1 MDIEGRFG
9 RYLARVAYDLKGIV
23 ANRLGENYEL
33 HEQYVNPTLVDVFRT
48 IGFDRVY
55 ARGEGAHLWDTDGV
69 RYLDM
74 LGGFGV
80 AAVGRNNPVVAGA
93 IRDVLEMDLPN
104 MVQMDCA
111 LLSGLLAEAI
121 VLRTPPH
128 LDAVYFCNSGT
139 ESVEAA
145 MKFARAHTGRDSIAH
160 FTGGWHGLTLGALSA
175 MGNEEF
181 REGFGQL
188 LAGDEVPAGDLV
200 ALERVLARD
209 ETAAVIVE
217 CLPGHSVRIP
227 EEGFLRGVQDLCQ
240 RHGTLLICDEVATG
254 WGRTGRMFAFEH
266 WGLEPDI
273 ICTSK
278 ALSGGYVPVAAMVC
292 RRAIYQSVFSSME
305 RCWVHSSSFGRNNL
319 AMAAGLATLHVL
331 DADDLVT
338 RSAVQGAKLVD
349 RINSLRSRHDV
360 LKEARG
366 MGCLVAIELQPPPR
380 GTRRV
385 AWKALN
391 AAHEG
396 LFPQM
401 VVMPLLDRHHVLTQ
415 VTGNHDPI
423 IRLMPPFVISDD
435 DISWFVEAL
444 DEVLANRH
452 RLPGPMIGMGSKALK
467 ARLRGRSRD
476 RAAKRAAS
484 PDDVT

>member
-1 MDIEGRFG
+1 MDMKGPSD
-9 RYLARVAYDLKGIV
+9 RYLASMAYDIKNIV

-55 ARGEGAHLWDTDGV
+55 SRGEGAHLWDRDGV
-69 RYLDM
+69 KYLDM

-93 IRDVLEMDLPN
+93 IRDVLDMDLPN

-121 VLRTPPH
+121 VQRTPPH

-145 MKFARAHTGRDSIAH
+145 MKFARAHTGRDRMCH

-188 LAGDEVPAGDLV
+188 LASDEVAAGDLV
-200 ALERVLARD
+200 GLERVLARD
-209 ETAAVIVE
+209 ETAAVIME
-217 CLPGHSVRIP
+217 CVPGHSVLIP
-227 EEGFLRGVQDLCQ
+227 EDGFLQGVQDLCQ

-292 RRAIYQSVFSSME
+292 RRSIYQSVFSSME

-331 DADDLVT
+331 DADDMVN
-338 RSAVQGAKLVD
+338 RSAVQGRRLVD
-349 RINSLRSRHDV
+349 QINALRDRHDV

-366 MGCLVAIELQPPPR
+366 MGCMVAIELQAPR
-380 GTRRV
+380 SPARKV
-385 AWKALN
+385 AWRAMR
-391 AAHEG
+391 AAHES

-401 VVMPLLDRHHVLTQ
+401 VVIPLLDRHHVLTQ
-415 VTGNHDPI
+415 VTGSHGAI
-423 IRLMPPFVISDD
+423 IRLLPPYVISDD
-435 DISWFVEAL
+435 DIHWFTDAL
-444 DEVLANRH
+444 DDVLGRVH
-452 RLPGPMIGMGSKALK
+452 RVVGPMIGMGRSALRAK
-467 ARLRGRSRD
+467 MRERARQS
-476 RAAKRAAS
+476 
-484 PDDVT
+484 

>member
-1 MDIEGRFG
+1 MDMKGPSD
-9 RYLARVAYDLKGIV
+9 RYLASVAYDIKNIV

-55 ARGEGAHLWDTDGV
+55 SRGEGAHLWDRDGV
-69 RYLDM
+69 KYLDM

-93 IRDVLEMDLPN
+93 IRDVLDMDLPN

-121 VLRTPPH
+121 VQRTPPH

-145 MKFARAHTGRDSIAH
+145 MKFARAHTGRDRMCH

-188 LAGDEVPAGDLV
+188 LASDEVAAGDLV
-200 ALERVLARD
+200 GLERVLARD
-209 ETAAVIVE
+209 ETAAVIME
-217 CLPGHSVRIP
+217 CIPGHSVLIP
-227 EEGFLRGVQDLCQ
+227 EDGFLQGVQDLCQ

-292 RRAIYQSVFSSME
+292 RRSIYQSVFSSME

-331 DADDLVT
+331 DADDMVN
-338 RSAVQGAKLVD
+338 RSAVQGRRLVD
-349 RINSLRSRHDV
+349 QINALRDRHDV

-366 MGCLVAIELQPPPR
+366 MGCMVAIELQAPR
-380 GTRRV
+380 SPARKV
-385 AWKALN
+385 AWRAMR
-391 AAHEG
+391 AAHES

-401 VVMPLLDRHHVLTQ
+401 VVIPLLDRHHVLTQ
-415 VTGNHDPI
+415 VTGSHGAI
-423 IRLMPPFVISDD
+423 IRLLPPYVISDD
-435 DISWFVEAL
+435 DIHWFTDAL
-444 DEVLANRH
+444 DDVLGRVH
-452 RLPGPMIGMGSKALK
+452 RVAGPMIGMGRSALRAK
-467 ARLRGRSRD
+467 MRERARQS
-476 RAAKRAAS
+476 
-484 PDDVT
+484 

>member
-1 MDIEGRFG
+1 MAF
-9 RYLARVAYDLKGIV
+9 DLKSVV
-23 ANRLGENYEL
+23 ASRLGENYEL
-33 HEQYVNPTLVDVFRT
+33 HERYVNPTLVDVFRT

-55 ARGEGAHLWDTDGV
+55 SRGGGAYLWDRDGT

-93 IRDVLEMDLPN
+93 IRDVLDMDLPN

-121 VLRTPPH
+121 VQRTPPH

-145 MKFARAHTGRDSIAH
+145 LKFARAATGRDRIAY

-175 MGNEEF
+175 MGSDEF

-188 LAGDEVPAGDLV
+188 LAGDEVSAGDLV
-200 ALERVLARD
+200 GLERVLARE
-209 ETAAVIVE
+209 ETAAVIME
-217 CLPGHSVRIP
+217 CVPGHSVRIP
-227 EEGFLRGVQDLCQ
+227 EDGFLQGVQDLCR

-278 ALSGGYVPVAAMVC
+278 ALSGGYVPVAAMVT

-331 DADDLVT
+331 DADDLV
-338 RSAVQGAKLVD
+338 RKSGVQGQLLKD
-349 RINSLRSRHDV
+349 GINALRDRHDV
-360 LKEARG
+360 LREARG
-366 MGCLVAIELQPPPR
+366 MGCLVALELQAPR
-380 GTRRV
+380 GTARKM
-385 AWKALN
+385 AWRAMN
-391 AAHEG
+391 AAHES

-401 VVMPLLDRHHVLTQ
+401 VVMPMLDRHHIITQ
-415 VTGNHDPI
+415 VTGNHGAI
-423 IRLMPPFVISDD
+423 IRLMPPFVISGD
-435 DISWFVEAL
+435 DIQWFVDAL
-444 DEVLANRH
+444 DDVLGSVT
-452 RLPGPMIGMGSKALK
+452 RLPGPMIGMGRNALRAK
-467 ARLRGRSRD
+467 IRGR
-476 RAAKRAAS
+476 RAKTQ
-484 PDDVT
+484 PDGSV

>member
-1 MDIEGRFG
+1 MP
-9 RYLARVAYDLKGIV
+9 RYLPTVDFDLKSVV
-23 ANRLGENYEL
+23 AARLGENYEL

-55 ARGEGAHLWDTDGV
+55 SRGEGAYLWDREGTK
-69 RYLDM
+69 YLDM

-93 IRDVLEMDLPN
+93 IRDVLDMDLPN

-121 VLRTPPH
+121 VQRTPDH

-145 MKFARAHTGRDSIAH
+145 LKFARAATGRDRITH

-175 MGNEEF
+175 MGNDEF

-188 LAGDEVPAGDLV
+188 LAGDEVAAGDLV
-200 ALERVLARD
+200 GLERVLARE
-209 ETAAVIVE
+209 ETAAVIME
-217 CLPGHSVRIP
+217 CVPGHSVVIP
-227 EEGFLRGVQDLCQ
+227 EDGFLQGVQDLCR

-254 WGRTGRMFAFEH
+254 WGRTGRMFAFQH

-292 RRAIYQSVFSSME
+292 RRSIYRAVFSSME

-331 DADDLVT
+331 DADDMVN
-338 RSAVQGAKLVD
+338 RSAVQGRRLVD
-349 RINSLRSRHDV
+349 QINALRDRHDT

-366 MGCLVAIELQPPPR
+366 MGCMVAIELQAPR
-380 GTRRV
+380 GAARKA
-385 AWKALN
+385 AWRAMR
-391 AAHEG
+391 AAHES

-401 VVMPLLDRHHVLTQ
+401 VVIPMLDRHHVLTQ
-415 VTGNHDPI
+415 VTGSHGAI
-423 IRLMPPFVISDD
+423 IRLLPPYVISND
-435 DISWFVEAL
+435 DIHWFTDAL
-444 DEVLANRH
+444 DDVLGRVH
-452 RLPGPMIGMGSKALK
+452 RIAGPMVGMGRNALRAK
-467 ARLRGRSRD
+467 LRERSR
-476 RAAKRAAS
+476 AE
-484 PDDVT
+484 

>member
-1 MDIEGRFG
+1 MGA
-9 RYLARVAYDLKGIV
+9 RYLAAVTFDLKGVV
-23 ANRLGENYEL
+23 ASRLGENYDL
-33 HEQYVNPTLVDVFRT
+33 HEQYVNPTLVEVFRT

-55 ARGEGAHLWDTDGV
+55 ARGEGAYLWDRDGT

-93 IRDVLEMDLPN
+93 IRDVLDMDLPN

-121 VLRTPPH
+121 VQRTPPH

-145 MKFARAHTGRDSIAH
+145 IKFARAATGRDRITH

-175 MGNEEF
+175 MGNDEF

-188 LAGDEVPAGDLV
+188 LAGDEVATGDLV
-200 ALERVLARD
+200 GLERVLSRED
-209 ETAAVIVE
+209 TAAVIIE
-217 CLPGHSVRIP
+217 CLPGHTVRVP
-227 EEGFLRGVQDLCQ
+227 EDGYLQAVQDLCR

-292 RRAIYQSVFSSME
+292 RRSIYQAVFSSME

-338 RSAVQGAKLVD
+338 RSAAQGTALRD
-349 RINSLRSRHDV
+349 RINGLRERHDT

-366 MGCLVAIELQPPPR
+366 MGCLVAIELQAPKG
-380 GTRRV
+380 GTRKM
-385 AWKALN
+385 AWRAMN
-391 AAHEG
+391 AAHES

-401 VVMPLLDRHHVLTQ
+401 VVMPLLAKHRILTQ
-415 VTGNHDPI
+415 VTGSHGSI
-423 IRLMPPFVISDD
+423 IRLMPPYVITDD
-435 DISWFVEAL
+435 DITWFVDAL
-444 DEVLANRH
+444 DDVLGSVH
-452 RLPGPMIGMGSKALK
+452 RVVGPAIGLGRNALRAKWREKTRPG
-467 ARLRGRSRD
+467 
-476 RAAKRAAS
+476 
-484 PDDVT
+484 